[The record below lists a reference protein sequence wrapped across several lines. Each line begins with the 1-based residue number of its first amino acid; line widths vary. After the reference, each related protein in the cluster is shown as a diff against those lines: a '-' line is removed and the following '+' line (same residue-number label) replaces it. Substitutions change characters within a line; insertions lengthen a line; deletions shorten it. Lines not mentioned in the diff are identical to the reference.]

1 VWNAFAMLKP
11 NTFFMLETLLISM
24 DHDRWFTGKQA

>member
-1 VWNAFAMLKP
+1 MLKP